1 MANQVVVVEPVL
13 GLIIAGFPATLT
25 LITHGTKAF
34 KLVDVRFCAQSQCS
48 CCDFYIVFAHTI
60 YFLPYIS
67 PQQLHSLSLQVGSA
81 TTIATALSTAPKI
94 AATTTAHTDRH
105 VCRKCGITNKSGK
118 LSCCARGGA
127 WFKKCGDAGDS
138 NFDHTWLEGVL
149 ACKSSKLIYLQ

>member
-1 MANQVVVVEPVL
+1 ML

-48 CCDFYIVFAHTI
+48 FSDFYIVFAHTI

-94 AATTTAHTDRH
+94 AATTTADTDRN